1 MKKNSL
7 IIALILSVVLSF
19 ANQPL
24 KNIKNQTAQKPDTN
38 VILPPAWAF
47 GVLYGGY
54 TNQQQTIE
62 RINEIEKHNY
72 PIDAYWIDSWF
83 WSFADKGRGPK
94 KYIDFVADTVD
105 FPNRK
110 AMWDYMQ
117 QRNIKGGFWTWD
129 CIFETGNETAF
140 KDFDEKGF
148 FRNKYVETNPWHNNS
163 TTTAMFETGES
174 KRKGTLCGN
183 IDFKNPQAT
192 EYFKKRM
199 KHFFD
204 EGADFLKLDRTN
216 AIEVCKT
223 MFEITQ
229 ESGKETKGRGFILSH
244 AGGMDTEEYK
254 RYPAK
259 WTSDTRTDWT
269 VEKPNLEFDSWVPK
283 VALKENIAMFTDP
296 SKKHHKIPF
305 MTNDLGGF
313 DMGKTNQ
320 LDEELYIRWLQF
332 SIFAPIVEIFA
343 QPENPSSNMA
353 YKISE
358 RADSLFRKYSHLRMQ
373 LFPYI
378 YSYAHKVRLES
389 KQMMQALPQNHFDY
403 LFGNEMLV
411 APVYEQ
417 YATKRMVNLP
427 AGNWVDYWTNET
439 LPGGKMVEADAPI
452 EQIPLFIRQGSIIP
466 MRQYASSIEKG
477 TNDTL
482 IIHIYPGANSEFTL
496 IEDDGLSNDYLKG
509 VIAQTKMTLKN
520 AKNKAVLEILPLRGT
535 FDGLTESR
543 VLKFNIHQNKEL
555 KSLIVNGKKL
565 KFANSDKTFE
575 TEFFRNSKFRKTKL
589 SINFK

>member
-1 MKKNSL
+1 M
-7 IIALILSVVLSF
+7 LSVVLSF
-19 ANQPL
+19 ANQPP
-24 KNIKNQTAQKPDTN
+24 KNIKIQTAQKPDTN

-47 GVLYGGY
+47 GVLYDGY

-110 AMWDYMQ
+110 AMWDFMK

-129 CIFETGNETAF
+129 CIFETGNEVAF

-148 FRNKYVETNPWHNNS
+148 FRNIYVETNPWHNNS

-244 AGGMDTEEYK
+244 AGGMDSKEYK

-296 SKKHHKIPF
+296 SKNS
-305 MTNDLGGF
+305 T
-313 DMGKTNQ
+313 
-320 LDEELYIRWLQF
+320 
-332 SIFAPIVEIFA
+332 
-343 QPENPSSNMA
+343 
-353 YKISE
+353 
-358 RADSLFRKYSHLRMQ
+358 KYL
-373 LFPYI
+373 L
-378 YSYAHKVRLES
+378 
-389 KQMMQALPQNHFDY
+389 
-403 LFGNEMLV
+403 
-411 APVYEQ
+411 
-417 YATKRMVNLP
+417 
-427 AGNWVDYWTNET
+427 
-439 LPGGKMVEADAPI
+439 
-452 EQIPLFIRQGSIIP
+452 
-466 MRQYASSIEKG
+466 
-477 TNDTL
+477 
-482 IIHIYPGANSEFTL
+482 
-496 IEDDGLSNDYLKG
+496 
-509 VIAQTKMTLKN
+509 
-520 AKNKAVLEILPLRGT
+520 
-535 FDGLTESR
+535 
-543 VLKFNIHQNKEL
+543 
-555 KSLIVNGKKL
+555 
-565 KFANSDKTFE
+565 
-575 TEFFRNSKFRKTKL
+575 
-589 SINFK
+589 

>member
-1 MKKNSL
+1 MKKNDL
-7 IIALILSVVLSF
+7 FIFLLLGAMYVQASVIPSE
-19 ANQPL
+19 
-24 KNIKNQTAQKPDTN
+24 IKPDTN
-38 VILPPAWAF
+38 VVLPPAWAF

-62 RINEIEKHNY
+62 RINEIEKHKY

-110 AMWDYMQ
+110 AMWNYMQ
-117 QRNIKGGFWTWD
+117 ARNIKGGFWTWD
-129 CIFETGNETAF
+129 CIFETGNESVF

-163 TTTAMFETGES
+163 TTTAMFETGKS
-174 KRKGTLCGN
+174 SRKGTLCGN

-192 EYFKKRM
+192 DYFKQRM
-199 KHFFD
+199 KPFFD

-254 RYPAK
+254 HYPAK

-269 VEKPNLEFDSWVPK
+269 VEKPNLEFDTWVPK

-296 SKKHHKIPF
+296 EKKYHKIPF
-305 MTNDLGGF
+305 ITNDLGGF
-313 DMGKTNQ
+313 DMGKTNK

-332 SIFAPIVEIFA
+332 AIFAPIVEVFS
-343 QPENPSSNMA
+343 QPENPSSNLA
-353 YKISE
+353 YKISD
-358 RADSLFRKYSHLRMQ
+358 RADSLFRNYSHLRME

-389 KQMMQALPQNHFDY
+389 KQMIQALPENHFEY

-417 YATKRMVNLP
+417 FATKRMVNLP
-427 AGNWVDYWTNET
+427 VGNWVDYWTKEIIE
-439 LPGGKMVEADAPI
+439 GGKKVDVQAPI
-452 EQIPLFIRQGSIIP
+452 EQIPLFVRQGSIIP

-482 IIHIYPGANSEFTL
+482 IIHVYPGANSEFDL
-496 IEDDGLSNDYLKG
+496 IEDDGKSNDYLQG
-509 VIAQTKMTLKN
+509 TIAETKMKLQHSKRKTILH
-520 AKNKAVLEILPLRGT
+520 ILPVSGNYN
-535 FDGLTESR
+535 GMKMNR
-543 VLKFNIHQNKEL
+543 VYKFQIHSDKRV
-555 KSLIVNGKKL
+555 KSLKVNAQKI
-565 KFANSDKTFE
+565 KFKNCSGYVETCFFE
-575 TEFFRNSKFRKTKL
+575 TSRLAKTAL
-589 SINFK
+589 YIAFK

>member
-1 MKKNSL
+1 MYVQ
-7 IIALILSVVLSF
+7 ASVIPSE
-19 ANQPL
+19 
-24 KNIKNQTAQKPDTN
+24 IKPDTN
-38 VILPPAWAF
+38 VVLPPAWAF

-62 RINEIEKHNY
+62 RINEIEKHKY

-110 AMWDYMQ
+110 AMWDFMQ
-117 QRNIKGGFWTWD
+117 QRKIKGGFWTWD

-140 KDFDEKGF
+140 NDFDEKGF
-148 FRNKYVETNPWHNNS
+148 FRNKYLETNPWHNNS
-163 TTTAMFETGES
+163 TTTAMFETGKS
-174 KRKGTLCGN
+174 SRKGTLCGN

-192 EYFKKRM
+192 DYFKQRM
-199 KHFFD
+199 KPFFD

-244 AGGMDTEEYK
+244 AGGMDAEEYK

-269 VEKPNLEFDSWVPK
+269 VEKPNLEFDTWVPK

-296 SKKHHKIPF
+296 AKKYYKIPF

-313 DMGKTNQ
+313 DMGKTDK

-332 SIFAPIVEIFA
+332 AIFAPIVEVFS
-343 QPENPSSNMA
+343 QPENPSSNLA
-353 YKISE
+353 YKISD
-358 RADSLFRKYSHLRMQ
+358 RADSLFRNYSHLRME

-389 KQMMQALPQNHFDY
+389 KQMIQALPENHFDY

-417 YATKRMVNLP
+417 FATKRMVNLP
-427 AGNWVDYWTNET
+427 VGNWVDYWTKEIIE
-439 LPGGKMVEADAPI
+439 GGKKVDVQAPI
-452 EQIPLFIRQGSIIP
+452 EQIPLFVRQGSIIP
-466 MRQYASSIEKG
+466 TRQYASSIEKG

-482 IIHIYPGANSEFTL
+482 IIHVYPGANSEFDL
-496 IEDDGLSNDYLKG
+496 IEDDGKSNDYLQG
-509 VIAQTKMTLKN
+509 AIAKTKMKLHNVKG
-520 AKNKAVLEILPLRGT
+520 KVILQISPIVGSFNGMT
-535 FDGLTESR
+535 VNR
-543 VLKFNIHQNKEL
+543 VLKFSIHQNKNL
-555 KSLIVNGKKL
+555 KSLKINGKKL
-565 KFANSDKTFE
+565 KFIQTGGVAKTDYF
-575 TEFFRNSKFRKTKL
+575 TNSKFKKTKL
-589 SINFK
+589 SISYK

>member
-1 MKKNSL
+1 MKKNDL
-7 IIALILSVVLSF
+7 FILLLLGAMYVQASVIPSE
-19 ANQPL
+19 
-24 KNIKNQTAQKPDTN
+24 IKPDTN
-38 VILPPAWAF
+38 VALPPAWAF

-62 RINEIEKHNY
+62 RINEIEKHKY

-83 WSFADKGRGPK
+83 WSFSDKGRGPK

-110 AMWDYMQ
+110 AMWDFMQ

-129 CIFETGNETAF
+129 CIFETGNEAAF

-148 FRNKYVETNPWHNNS
+148 FRNKYIETNPWHNNS

-174 KRKGTLCGN
+174 TRKGTLCGN
-183 IDFKNPQAT
+183 IDFKNPAAT
-192 EYFKKRM
+192 EYLKKRM

-229 ESGKETKGRGFILSH
+229 EHGKETKGRGFILSH

-269 VEKPNLEFDSWVPK
+269 VEKPNLEFDTWVPK

-296 SKKHHKIPF
+296 SKKYHKIPF

-313 DMGKTNQ
+313 DMGKTDK
-320 LDEELYIRWLQF
+320 LDEELYIRWMQF
-332 SIFAPIVEIFA
+332 SIFTLIVEVFS
-343 QPENPSSNMA
+343 QPENPSSNLA
-353 YKISE
+353 YKISK

-378 YSYAHKVRLES
+378 YSYAHKVRLEN
-389 KQMMQALPQNHFDY
+389 KQMIQALPEDNFDF
-403 LFGNEMLV
+403 LFGNQMLV
-411 APVYEQ
+411 APVYVQ
-417 YATKRMVNLP
+417 FATERLVNLP
-427 AGNWVDYWTNET
+427 DGNWVNYWTKET
-439 LPGGKMVEADAPI
+439 IEGGKKVKVKAPI
-452 EQIPLFIRQGSIIP
+452 EQIPLFIRQGSVIP
-466 MRQYASSIEKG
+466 MRKYASSIEKG
-477 TNDTL
+477 TNDSL
-482 IIHIYPGANSEFTL
+482 IIYVYPGKNSEFSL

-509 VIAQTKMTLKN
+509 KVAQTKMTLKN
-520 AKNKAVLEILPLRGT
+520 AKRKAVLEILPVMGT
-535 FDGLTESR
+535 FDGMTDFR
-543 VLKFNIHQNKEL
+543 FLKFRIHQNKEI

-565 KFANSDKTFE
+565 KFSNIDNSIDTEYFGNLKLKKT
-575 TEFFRNSKFRKTKL
+575 TLT
-589 SINFK
+589 INFK